1 MPQLAASRN
10 LSGSPTLPP
19 LPRCSRAE
27 SVELKSGH
35 AERKSY
41 ITLWRSREGRV
52 ETGTDSPKGAK
63 GSVKNARACY
73 KEMLRKGRERF
84 SLPIKKH
91 KGHNDPL
98 AKKVLGLKGLLTVSC
113 RVTNCS

>member
-1 MPQLAASRN
+1 MGHQPSPAGLRLLSAGSLVPQLAASRN

-19 LPRCSRAE
+19 LPRRSRAE

-52 ETGTDSPKGAK
+52 ETGTDCPKGAK
-63 GSVKNARACY
+63 GGVKNARACEE
-73 KEMLRKGRERF
+73 EMLRKGRGR
-84 SLPIKKH
+84 SGLPIKSR
-91 KGHNDPL
+91 NL
-98 AKKVLGLKGLLTVSC
+98 QEKKKWA
-113 RVTNCS
+113 